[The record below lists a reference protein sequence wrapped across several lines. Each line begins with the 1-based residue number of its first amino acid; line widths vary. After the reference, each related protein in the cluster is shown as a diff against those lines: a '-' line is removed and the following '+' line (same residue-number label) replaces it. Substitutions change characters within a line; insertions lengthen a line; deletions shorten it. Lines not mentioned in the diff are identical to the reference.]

1 MDRKGMCTLRSKTLL
16 VLIFFCLPLLAC
28 KERGEAASPVLVRV
42 DNRTVTLDQFRREFA
57 KTQPAGQ
64 ELSAEEKNQLERAFL
79 VQVIDRELTLAEA
92 ERLHIQ
98 VTPAE
103 VEQAIQGYRSEY
115 PDGSFDEVL
124 KERGISYEEWRQELE
139 LGLLVEKVMKEAV
152 DAKLAVSDEEIAN
165 YYREN
170 QDEFNRP
177 EQVWARQI
185 VVGSKE
191 EGQRILGLLRQGR
204 PFAAVAKEYSLSPDA
219 EEGGDLGFFARGQM
233 PPEFDKVVF
242 TLAPGRIS
250 DLVQSEY
257 GYHIF
262 LVEERRPAQRLT
274 LEQARAQ
281 IRDQLLEAKQEQAYQ
296 AWLQDLRSRAKIDM
310 NWSLL

>member
-1 MDRKGMCTLRSKTLL
+1 MCSMRRKTLL
-16 VLIFFCLPLLAC
+16 VLIFLCLPLLAC
-28 KERGEAASPVLVRV
+28 KERGEAASPVLIRV
-42 DNRTVTLDQFRREFA
+42 ENRTVSLEQFRREFA
-57 KTQPAGQ
+57 KTLPAGQ

-98 VTPAE
+98 VTPE
-103 VEQAIQGYRSEY
+103 ELEQAIQEYRTEY
-115 PDGSFDEVL
+115 PDGAFDEVL
-124 KERGISYEEWRQELE
+124 KERGISFAEWRQELE
-139 LGLLVEKVMKEAV
+139 QGLLVEKVMRQAV
-152 DAKLAVSDEEIAN
+152 DARIAVSEPEVAN

-177 EQVWARQI
+177 EQVRARQI
-185 VVGSKE
+185 VVGSEE
-191 EGQRILGLLRQGR
+191 EGQRVLGLLRQGR
-204 PFAAVAKEYSLSPDA
+204 PFAAVAKEFSLSPDA

-233 PPEFDKVVF
+233 PPEFDQVVF

-250 DLVQSEY
+250 DLVHSEY

-262 LVEERRPAQRLT
+262 LVEERRPAQRLS

-281 IRDQLLEAKQEQAYQ
+281 IREQLLAAKQEQAYQ
-296 AWLQDLRSRAKIDM
+296 AWLQELRSRAKIDM
-310 NWSLL
+310 KWSLL